1 MRIPQWF
8 VLVWVVVFAALSVG
22 GSVVVY
28 GFTRDRAIELDTLL
42 DLPAKPPVGDLFDL
56 AKDLLNP
63 PDKKET
69 VTTVPTG
76 TDDIALNVP
85 PTYAPTVTTV
95 ATESSPVVTDEVP
108 VDATPVTPEPETPA
122 ASAEIPYWQ
131 DPRRVTVLL
140 MGIDQ
145 RQGEEGTFPT
155 DTMILFSVD
164 PVGHTA
170 AILSIPRDLWVDYPG
185 MNQSG
190 RINGA
195 NILGDQVAFP
205 GGGGPALAMR
215 TVESMLGVP
224 VNYYVLINFEV
235 FTTLIDV
242 IGPVEVCPSEPID
255 DDKYPDGS
263 YGFITIHFDAGC
275 QELNSERLLQYART
289 RHGDSDISRGTRQQ
303 EVIMAVRQKVL
314 TTGGIMALVP
324 EAQSLWDSLQN
335 NFRTNMSFNDMLSL
349 ARTAESVPD
358 GNIRQD
364 QISFEDVS
372 MSTTPEGDS
381 ILVPYSSDILSIVQD
396 LFRPPDG
403 Q

>member
-1 MRIPQWF
+1 
-8 VLVWVVVFAALSVG
+8 
-22 GSVVVY
+22 
-28 GFTRDRAIELDTLL
+28 
-42 DLPAKPPVGDLFDL
+42 
-56 AKDLLNP
+56 
-63 PDKKET
+63 
-69 VTTVPTG
+69 
-76 TDDIALNVP
+76 
-85 PTYAPTVTTV
+85 
-95 ATESSPVVTDEVP
+95 

>member
-1 MRIPQWF
+1 
-8 VLVWVVVFAALSVG
+8 
-22 GSVVVY
+22 
-28 GFTRDRAIELDTLL
+28 
-42 DLPAKPPVGDLFDL
+42 
-56 AKDLLNP
+56 
-63 PDKKET
+63 
-69 VTTVPTG
+69 
-76 TDDIALNVP
+76 
-85 PTYAPTVTTV
+85 
-95 ATESSPVVTDEVP
+95 
-108 VDATPVTPEPETPA
+108 
-122 ASAEIPYWQ
+122 
-131 DPRRVTVLL
+131 
-140 MGIDQ
+140 
-145 RQGEEGTFPT
+145 
-155 DTMILFSVD
+155 
-164 PVGHTA
+164 VGHTA